1 MTAACRYSKW
11 SVKPSRWFVY
21 DSMCLRCF
29 NYNSSLPFPNWNM
42 AHHSPNSYV
51 AHGLVYQHLL
61 HHSPAVLMYFA
72 HFLLTRVPIFHAAVT
87 PVPLGDEVQRQW
99 VIIQKMRSG
108 FDQKLPQTSSILNPA
123 SGASVALWTQNLG
136 IPMA

>member
-1 MTAACRYSKW
+1 
-11 SVKPSRWFVY
+11 
-21 DSMCLRCF
+21 
-29 NYNSSLPFPNWNM
+29 
-42 AHHSPNSYV
+42 
-51 AHGLVYQHLL
+51 
-61 HHSPAVLMYFA
+61 MYFA

-123 SGASVALWTQNLG
+123 SGASAALC
-136 IPMA
+136 PMDADYMNTMALEWEGNERYGTGWLKDDRFSYTETIICNANKLKSHCILQRERKFYGYDELINPHQ

>member
-29 NYNSSLPFPNWNM
+29 NYNSSLPFSQLE
-42 AHHSPNSYV
+42 HCSPFTKQLCGTW
-51 AHGLVYQHLL
+51 ALYQHLL

-108 FDQKLPQTSSILNPA
+108 FDQKLPQASSSSILA
-123 SGASVALWTQNLG
+123 VALLLLYAQWTLT
-136 IPMA
+136 I